1 MLAAMSEASHPTPLP
16 SLDPLARFSRWQRR
30 ARSSEP
36 MEATVCVMAT
46 ADAEGRPHA
55 RAVLLKRADERGF
68 VVYTNLRSPKARQI
82 EANPFAALCF
92 YWPSR
97 REQVRVEGPVERVSD
112 EEADAY
118 FATRPRGSQ
127 LGAWASHQSEPIA
140 SREALMQAVARC
152 AQRFPEGEPV
162 PRPPFWGGL
171 RLRPDR
177 MEFWR
182 EGPDRLHDRWLY
194 VRDAAGGWTCTRIQP

>member
-1 MLAAMSEASHPTPLP
+1 MSDTQRKTPEP
-16 SLDPLARFSRWQRR
+16 ATDPIARFLAWQER
-30 ARSSEP
+30 ARSREP
-36 MEATVCVMAT
+36 LDATVCVLAT
-46 ADAEGRPHA
+46 VDSEGRPRA
-55 RAVLLKRADERGF
+55 RAVLLKQADARGF
-68 VVYTNLRSPKARQI
+68 VFYTNLRSPKAHQI
-82 EANPFAALCF
+82 AAHPFAALCF

-118 FATRPRGSQ
+118 FSSRPRGSQ
-127 LGAWASHQSEPIA
+127 IGAWASRQSEPID
-140 SREALMQAVARC
+140 SREALLRAVAAC
-152 AQRFPEGEPV
+152 SERFPESVPV

-177 MEFWR
+177 VEFWR

-194 VRDAAGGWTCTRIQP
+194 ERNGEEGWTCTRLQP